1 MTTSHK
7 TKWREAR
14 MRLKN
19 RDVMTIFN
27 RDGTTTEVEHPFSA
41 LQALHYEQQIDIDK
55 IKKALLIAYI
65 GDVGCTLSNEDCND
79 LTKYISRLEGNIAAY
94 ENDLPLLSASKRIA
108 ELEAYADKLA
118 TGLPEGMLP
127 KDRENRMNER
137 LSNEKLEEI
146 AKYNKQ
152 VTMDC
157 NVKVLNAM
165 ATEILELRADASTS
179 QNHNAGVIDRIVEQ
193 LREAGYTGTLS
204 DMVDEVIAKASD
216 DYNGL

>member
-7 TKWREAR
+7 TKWREVR

-65 GDVGCTLSNEDCND
+65 GGVGCTLSNEDCND

-94 ENDLPLLSASKRIA
+94 EVDR
-108 ELEAYADKLA
+108 LE
-118 TGLPEGMLP
+118 
-127 KDRENRMNER
+127 
-137 LSNEKLEEI
+137 
-146 AKYNKQ
+146 
-152 VTMDC
+152 
-157 NVKVLNAM
+157 
-165 ATEILELRADASTS
+165 TEHR
-179 QNHNAGVIDRIVEQ
+179 HRVEV
-193 LREAGYTGTLS
+193 E
-204 DMVDEVIAKASD
+204 
-216 DYNGL
+216 

>member
-41 LQALHYEQQIDIDK
+41 LQALHYEQQIDK

-127 KDRENRMNER
+127 KDRENRMNEK
-137 LSNEKLEEI
+137 LSDNELLAIVNDEWE
-146 AKYNKQ
+146 
-152 VTMDC
+152 
-157 NVKVLNAM
+157 
-165 ATEILELRADASTS
+165 ATQTERNLAAELLALRADASTS

-204 DMVDEVIAKASD
+204 EMVDQACDARQFAENMS
-216 DYNGL
+216 L